1 MRIRNA
7 LFIAFCMLPVMGC
20 YATITGTVVDAETGQ
35 PIEGAVV
42 LAEWSIT
49 KGLGLTYSKSYEVVE
64 AVTDKEGK
72 VTVSGLFNPLVN
84 HPSVTVYRKGYVAWN
99 NQYIFP
105 DRKRRLD
112 FKWSNDYVF
121 RLEKFRPEYSHIK
134 HVNFIDD
141 TIFSY
146 TTNERKLL
154 IIKAY
159 EWERKKASEER
170 MKNK

>member
-7 LFIAFCMLPVMGC
+7 LFIAFCLLSVTGC
-20 YATITGTVVDAETGQ
+20 YATITGTVVDGDTGQ

-49 KGLGLTYSKSYEVVE
+49 KGLGLTYSKSHEVVE

-72 VTVSGLFNPLVN
+72 VTISGLFNPFVN
-84 HPSVTVYRKGYVAWN
+84 HPSLTVYRKGYVAWN

-121 RLEKFRPEYSHIK
+121 RLEKFRPEYSYDK
-134 HVNFIDD
+134 HTSFIH
-141 TIFSY
+141 TITLSGMAD
-146 TTNERKLL
+146 EKKVLMK
-154 IIKAY
+154 KAY
-159 EWERKKASEER
+159 TWEEQKAYEER

>member
-105 DRKRRLD
+105 DRKRRVD
-112 FKWSNDYVF
+112 FKWSNDCVF

-146 TTNERKLL
+146 TANERKLL

>member
-1 MRIRNA
+1 MRIGNA
-7 LFIAFCMLPVMGC
+7 LVIAICLLAVTGC
-20 YATITGTVVDAETGQ
+20 YATIMGTVVDAETGQ

-84 HPSVTVYRKGYVAWN
+84 YPSLTVYRKGYVAWN

-112 FKWSNDYVF
+112 FKWSNGYVF
-121 RLEKFRPEYSHIK
+121 RLEKFRPEYSYDK
-134 HVNFIDD
+134 HTYFIHNIILSGMADD
-141 TIFSY
+141 
-146 TTNERKLL
+146 KKQLM
-154 IIKAY
+154 IKAY
-159 EWERKKASEER
+159 EWEEKKAYEER

>member
-1 MRIRNA
+1 MRIGNA
-7 LFIAFCMLPVMGC
+7 LVIAICLLAVTGC
-20 YATITGTVVDAETGQ
+20 YATIMGTVVDAETGQ

-105 DRKRRLD
+105 DRKRRVD
-112 FKWSNDYVF
+112 FKWSNDCVF

-146 TTNERKLL
+146 TANERKLL

>member
-7 LFIAFCMLPVMGC
+7 LFIALCVLPVLGC
-20 YATITGTVVDAETGQ
+20 YATITGTVVDSETGQ

-105 DRKRRLD
+105 DRKRRVD

-141 TIFSY
+141 AIFSY
-146 TTNERKLL
+146 TANERKLL

>member
-20 YATITGTVVDAETGQ
+20 YATITGTVVDGDTGQ

-49 KGLGLTYSKSYEVVE
+49 KGLGLTYSKSHEVVE

-72 VTVSGLFNPLVN
+72 VTISGLFNPFVN
-84 HPSVTVYRKGYVAWN
+84 HPSLTVYRKGYVAWN

-121 RLEKFRPEYSHIK
+121 RLEKFRPEYSYLA
-134 HVNFIDD
+134 HVNFLDD
-141 TIFSY
+141 AIFSY
-146 TTNERKLL
+146 TAGEKKQSMT
-154 IIKAY
+154 KAY
-159 EWERKKASEER
+159 EWERKRANEER
-170 MKNK
+170 MKQK

>member
-1 MRIRNA
+1 MRIGNA
-7 LFIAFCMLPVMGC
+7 LVIAICLLAVTGC

-84 HPSVTVYRKGYVAWN
+84 YPSLTVYRKGYVAWN

-112 FKWSNDYVF
+112 FKWSNGYVF
-121 RLEKFRPEYSHIK
+121 RLEKFRPEYSYDK
-134 HVNFIDD
+134 HTYFIHNIILSGMADD
-141 TIFSY
+141 
-146 TTNERKLL
+146 KKQLM
-154 IIKAY
+154 IKAY
-159 EWERKKASEER
+159 EWEEKKAYEER

>member
-146 TTNERKLL
+146 TANERKLL

>member
-1 MRIRNA
+1 MRIGNA
-7 LFIAFCMLPVMGC
+7 LVIAICLLAVTGC

-72 VTVSGLFNPLVN
+72 ITVSGLFNPLVN
-84 HPSVTVYRKGYVAWN
+84 YPSLTVYRKGYVAWN

-112 FKWSNDYVF
+112 FKWSNGYVV
-121 RLEKFRPEYSHIK
+121 RLEKFRPEYSYDK
-134 HVNFIDD
+134 HTYFIHNIILSGMADD
-141 TIFSY
+141 
-146 TTNERKLL
+146 KKQLM
-154 IIKAY
+154 IKAY
-159 EWERKKASEER
+159 EWEEKKAYEER